1 MLLNA
6 LHLENYKQ
14 YRHLDLEFREGL
26 VGIIGKNGAGKSTL
40 FEAILY
46 CLFGKDV
53 SNKELIRSVSAPPK
67 ATVALQLDFS
77 LGETLY
83 RVRREFRGK
92 ALATNAE
99 LFKNDVLVAK
109 GVLPVNEEI
118 VKVLHLERDAFRR
131 SVFSG
136 QKELSQLSDTTGEAR
151 KKMVRKMLGL
161 TTLDDIQVA
170 VNADRKS
177 LENQILGQR
186 QNLLTEANIQG
197 LEAAIATYLTA
208 LADLETPL
216 REASLRLETM
226 YAEYQLQ
233 KQRFDLEA
241 TRLQRHNDQQA
252 HLGRLHTQQEGL
264 LANRQALEH
273 KRQALELQQQQ
284 LEAERP
290 AFRQYESE
298 LAELRLSELASQQ
311 QQQQRQLRSQLDA
324 LAELLRLSQQR
335 LAELEDARHQLDEV
349 ERELE
354 QKQLLL
360 QNMNWGIEEKERT
373 WQGFTNRVSTLSGRI
388 QEREEKIKALKMQG
402 PTGECP
408 TCGRPLL
415 DAYEDTLLDLHA
427 EIRDLQ
433 LYELHSLE
441 QERIAAKAALNALR
455 DHHNREEE
463 EVLQLLAD
471 QIRLQEQEKQ
481 YGREQDILRQLENQV
496 ARATADLHGL
506 AVAQFDAARHRQL
519 QETLPPREPVYRRF
533 KYQEE
538 YVGRELPATLHELA
552 STDESQ
558 QETARLIVAGETALA
573 ETAFDQSAYDLAR
586 QEFAS
591 FDAVLVAQ
599 TNTVRG
605 LERAKQE
612 LENTLRFDRDK
623 ISTNA
628 RIQLQISDK
637 MSESDLLRKI
647 GEHLNE
653 FKTEIL
659 EKVSPS
665 ISQEASALFS
675 RITKGK
681 YENILVDENFDFS
694 IADGGAYYPIERFSG
709 GEIDLANFCLRIAIT
724 KAIMELSGS
733 GQRIEF
739 LAFDE
744 VFGSQDEERRH
755 EMMLALH
762 YLQEQFRQIYIVS
775 HIESLRDYF
784 PNILE
789 VKFGVAGSGVDWV

>member
-53 SNKELIRSVSAPPK
+53 SNKELIRSALASPK
-67 ATVALQLDFS
+67 ATVELQLDFT
-77 LGETLY
+77 LGEALY

-99 LFKNDVLVAK
+99 LFKNDVLIAK
-109 GVLPVNEEI
+109 GVMPVNDEI
-118 VKVLHLERDAFRR
+118 VKILHLERDAFRR

-136 QKELSQLSDTTGEAR
+136 QKELSQLSDTSGEAR

-161 TTLDDIQVA
+161 DTLDDIQVA

-186 QNLLTEANIQG
+186 QNLLTEADIQG
-197 LEAAIATYLTA
+197 LEAGITNYLNE
-208 LADLETPL
+208 LAALETPL
-216 REASLRLETM
+216 REASLRLETI

-241 TRLQRHNDQQA
+241 TRLQRHNDHQA
-252 HLGRLHTQQEGL
+252 NLGRLHSQQDGL
-264 LANRQALEH
+264 RTNRQALET
-273 KRQALELQQQQ
+273 KRQTLEQQQ
-284 LEAERP
+284 LRLESERP
-290 AFRQYESE
+290 AFRLYESE
-298 LAELRLSELASQQ
+298 LIELRTSELAAQQ
-311 QQQQRQLRSQLDA
+311 QQQHRRLRSQVDA
-324 LAELLRLSQQR
+324 LAEPLRQSQQR
-335 LAELEDARHQLDEV
+335 LAELQDARHQLHDV
-349 ERELE
+349 EQEME
-354 QKQLLL
+354 NKQALL
-360 QNMNWGIEEKERT
+360 QNMGWGIEDKERE
-373 WQGFTNRVSTLSGRI
+373 WQGFTNRVSALSGRI
-388 QEREEKIKALKMQG
+388 QEREDKIKALKIK
-402 PTGECP
+402 GEEGDCP

-415 DAYEDTLLDLHA
+415 DAYDDVLHDLNA
-427 EIRDLQ
+427 EIHDLQ
-433 LYELHSLE
+433 LYELHALE
-441 QERIAAKAALNALR
+441 QERMTVKAALNALR
-455 DHHNREEE
+455 DHFDREQED
-463 EVLQLLAD
+463 VKQLLTD
-471 QIRLQEQEKQ
+471 QVRLQEQEKQ
-481 YGREQDILRQLENQV
+481 YERELEIMHQLEQQI
-496 ARATADLHGL
+496 AQQTANLDAL
-506 AVAQFDAARHRQL
+506 AVVAFDTNRHQQL
-519 QETLPPREPVYRRF
+519 QESAQQREPLYRRF
-533 KYQEE
+533 KSDED
-538 YVGRELPATLHELA
+538 YVVRELPATLRGLA
-552 STDESQ
+552 QNDEAL
-558 QETARLIVAGETALA
+558 QETARLITMGEIALA
-573 ETAFDQSAYDLAR
+573 ETAFDQNTYDLAR
-586 QEFAS
+586 QDFTS
-591 FDAVLVAQ
+591 FDTVLVAQ
-599 TNTVRG
+599 TTAVRE
-605 LERAKQE
+605 LERAKLD
-612 LENTLRFDRDK
+612 LETALLRDRER

-628 RIQLQISDK
+628 RIQQQISDK
-637 MSESDLLRKI
+637 VSESDLLRKI

-665 ISQEASALFS
+665 ISQEASELFS

-681 YENILVDENFDFS
+681 YESILVDENFDFS
-694 IADGGAYYPIERFSG
+694 IADSGVYYPIERFSG

-789 VKFGVAGSGVDWV
+789 VKFGVEGSVVDWV

>member
-311 QQQQRQLRSQLDA
+311 QQQQRQLRSQVDA

-573 ETAFDQSAYDLAR
+573 ETAFNQSAYDLAR

-612 LENTLRFDRDK
+612 LENALRFDRDK
-623 ISTNA
+623 INTNA

-789 VKFGVAGSGVDWV
+789 VKFGVAGSEVDWV

>member
-46 CLFGKDV
+46 CLFGKDI
-53 SNKELIRSVSAPPK
+53 SNKELIRSAAAGPK
-67 ATVALQLDFS
+67 ATVELQLDFT
-77 LGETLY
+77 LGEAMY

-99 LFKNDVLVAK
+99 LFKNDVLIAK
-109 GVLPVNEEI
+109 GVMPVNEEI
-118 VKVLHLERDAFRR
+118 VKVLHIERDAFRR

-161 TTLDDIQVA
+161 DTLDDIQVA

-177 LENQILGQR
+177 LEYQMQGQR
-186 QNLLTEANIQG
+186 QNLLTEPDIDA
-197 LEAAIATYLTA
+197 LEASIKSHLDE
-208 LADLETPL
+208 LAALETPL
-216 REASLRLETM
+216 REASLRLETI

-233 KQRFDLEA
+233 KQHFDLEA

-252 HLGRLHTQQEGL
+252 NLGRLRTQQEGL
-264 LANRQALEH
+264 VANRHNLET
-273 KRQALELQQQQ
+273 KRQNLAQQQQQ
-284 LEAERP
+284 LEAQRP
-290 AFRQYESE
+290 TFQLHETE
-298 LAELRLSELASQQ
+298 LAELRNSELAA
-311 QQQQRQLRSQLDA
+311 QQQRQHERLRDQIDT
-324 LAELLRLSQQR
+324 LAEPLRQSQQR
-335 LAELEDARHQLDEV
+335 LAELRDARHQLDDV
-349 ERELE
+349 E
-354 QKQLLL
+354 QKIAQKQALL
-360 QNMNWGIEEKERT
+360 QNMDWGLEDKERE
-373 WQGFTNRVSTLSGRI
+373 WQGFTNRVSALSGRI
-388 QEREEKIKALKMQG
+388 QEREEKIKSLKIK
-402 PTGECP
+402 GEESDCP

-415 DAYEDTLLDLHA
+415 DAYDDVLHDLHA
-427 EIRDLQ
+427 EIRAMQ
-433 LYELHSLE
+433 LYELHALE
-441 QERIAAKAALNALR
+441 QERIAVKAALNALR
-455 DHHNREEE
+455 NHYEHEEKD
-463 EVLQLLAD
+463 LKQLLIE
-471 QIRLQEQEKQ
+471 QIRLQEQEKLH
-481 YGREQDILRQLENQV
+481 GRELEIMQQLEQQI
-496 ARATADLHGL
+496 ARQTADLDAL
-506 AVAQFDAARHRQL
+506 AIVDFDAVRHQQL
-519 QETLPPREPVYRRF
+519 QQTAQQREPLYRRF
-533 KYQEE
+533 KSDED
-538 YVGRELPATLHELA
+538 YVARELPATQRGLTQ
-552 STDESQ
+552 TDEAL
-558 QETARLIVAGETALA
+558 QETARLITAGELAVA
-573 ETAFDQSAYDLAR
+573 ETAFDQSAYDLAK
-586 QEFAS
+586 ENFTN

-599 TNTVRG
+599 TNTVRD
-605 LERAKQE
+605 LERAKTE
-612 LENTLRFDRDK
+612 LEKVLLFNREK
-623 ISTNA
+623 INTNA
-628 RIQLQISDK
+628 RIQQQISDK
-637 MSESDLLRKI
+637 VAESDLLRKI

-665 ISQEASALFS
+665 ISQEASELFS

-681 YENILVDENFDFS
+681 YESILVDENFDFS

-789 VKFGVAGSGVDWV
+789 VKFGVEGSLVGWV

>member
-14 YRHLDLEFREGL
+14 YRHLELEFREGL

-53 SNKELIRSVSAPPK
+53 SNKELIRSAFASPK
-67 ATVALQLDFS
+67 ATVTLQLDFT
-77 LGETLY
+77 LGEALY

-99 LFKNDVLVAK
+99 LYKNDVLIAK
-109 GVLPVNEEI
+109 GVMPVNDEI

-161 TTLDDIQVA
+161 DTLDDIQVA

-186 QNLLTEANIQG
+186 QNLLAETEIQA
-197 LEAAIATYLTA
+197 LETGIQVHVGELTA
-208 LADLETPL
+208 LETPL
-216 REASLRLETM
+216 REASLRLEAT
-226 YAEYQLQ
+226 YAEYQIQ
-233 KQRFDLEA
+233 KQRFDAEA
-241 TRLQRHNDQQA
+241 ARLQRHNDQQA
-252 HLGRLHTQQEGL
+252 NLGRLQTQQEGL
-264 LANRQALEH
+264 LANLQTLEN
-273 KRQALELQQQQ
+273 KRQSLE
-284 LEAERP
+284 
-290 AFRQYESE
+290 
-298 LAELRLSELASQQ
+298 
-311 QQQQRQLRSQLDA
+311 QQQQRLEADRPAFQLYEADLVELRTSELAAQNQQQHQRLRQQVGA
-324 LAELLRLSQQR
+324 LAEPLRQSQQR
-335 LAELEDARHQLDEV
+335 LAELEDARHQLYDV
-349 ERELE
+349 EHEME
-354 QKQLLL
+354 QKQTLL
-360 QNMNWGIEEKERT
+360 QNMGWGIEEKERE
-373 WQGFTNRVSTLSGRI
+373 WQGFTNRVSALSGRI
-388 QEREEKIKALKMQG
+388 QEREERIRALKTRG
-402 PTGECP
+402 AESDCP

-415 DAYEDTLLDLHA
+415 DAYEDVLYDLNA
-427 EIRDLQ
+427 EIRDMQ
-433 LYELHSLE
+433 LYELHALE
-441 QERIAAKAALNALR
+441 QERIAVKAALNALR
-455 DHHNREEE
+455 DHYEREEE
-463 EVLQLLAD
+463 EVKQLQTD

-481 YGREQDILRQLENQV
+481 HGRELEIMRQLEQQINRQ
-496 ARATADLHGL
+496 TTDLDAL
-506 AVAQFDAARHRQL
+506 TLVDFDAARHQHL
-519 QETLPPREPVYRRF
+519 QQSTQQREPLYRRF
-533 KYQEE
+533 KADED
-538 YVGRELPATLHELA
+538 YVRRELPTTLRGLTQTNDA
-552 STDESQ
+552 R
-558 QETARLIVAGETALA
+558 QETARLIVMGQTALA
-573 ETAFDQSAYDLAR
+573 ETAFDQSAYDQAK
-586 QEFAS
+586 QDFTN

-599 TNTVRG
+599 TNTVRD
-605 LERAKQE
+605 LERAKRD
-612 LENTLRFDRDK
+612 LENVLLFDREK

-628 RIQLQISDK
+628 RIQQQISNK
-637 MSESDLLRKI
+637 VSESDLLRKI

-665 ISQEASALFS
+665 ISQEASELFS

-789 VKFGVAGSGVDWV
+789 VRFGAEGSVVGWV

>member
-53 SNKELIRSVSAPPK
+53 SNKELIRSAFASPK
-67 ATVALQLDFS
+67 ATVTLQLDFT
-77 LGETLY
+77 LGEALY

-99 LFKNDVLVAK
+99 LYKNDVLVAK
-109 GVLPVNEEI
+109 GVMPVNDEI

-161 TTLDDIQVA
+161 DTLDDIQVA

-186 QNLLTEANIQG
+186 QNLLTETDIQA
-197 LEAAIATYLTA
+197 LETGMQAHVVELTA
-208 LADLETPL
+208 LETPL
-216 REASLRLETM
+216 REASLRLEAT
-226 YAEYQLQ
+226 YAEYQIQ
-233 KQRFDLEA
+233 KQRFDAEA
-241 TRLQRHNDQQA
+241 ARLQRHNDQQA
-252 HLGRLHTQQEGL
+252 NLGRLQTQQEGL
-264 LANRQALEH
+264 LSNRQTLEN
-273 KRQALELQQQQ
+273 KRQNLEQQQQ
-284 LEAERP
+284 RLEAERP
-290 AFRQYESE
+290 DFQLYETD
-298 LAELRLSELASQQ
+298 LVELRTSKLAAQNQQ
-311 QQQQRQLRSQLDA
+311 QHRRLRQQVEA
-324 LAELLRLSQQR
+324 LAEPLRQSQQR
-335 LAELEDARHQLDEV
+335 LAELEDARHLLHDV
-349 ERELE
+349 EHEME
-354 QKQLLL
+354 QKQALL
-360 QNMNWGIEEKERT
+360 QNMGWGIEEKERE
-373 WQGFTNRVSTLSGRI
+373 WQGFTNRVSALSGRI
-388 QEREEKIKALKMQG
+388 QEREDKIKALKTLG
-402 PTGECP
+402 AESDCP

-415 DAYEDTLLDLHA
+415 DAYEDVLYDLNA
-427 EIRDLQ
+427 EIRDMQ
-433 LYELHSLE
+433 LYELHALE
-441 QERIAAKAALNALR
+441 QERIAVKAALNALR
-455 DHHNREEE
+455 DHYEREEE
-463 EVLQLLAD
+463 DVKQLQTD

-481 YGREQDILRQLENQV
+481 YGREQEIMRQLEQQINRQ
-496 ARATADLHGL
+496 TADLDAL
-506 AVAQFDAARHRQL
+506 AIVDFDAARHQHL
-519 QETLPPREPVYRRF
+519 QQSIQQREPLYRRF
-533 KYQEE
+533 KADED
-538 YVGRELPATLHELA
+538 YVGRELPTTLRGLA
-552 STDESQ
+552 QTNDSL
-558 QETARLIVAGETALA
+558 QETARLIVASQTALA
-573 ETAFDQSAYDLAR
+573 ETAFDQRAYDLAK
-586 QEFAS
+586 QDFTN

-599 TNTVRG
+599 TNTVRD
-605 LERAKQE
+605 LEGAKRD
-612 LENTLRFDRDK
+612 LENALLFDREK

-628 RIQLQISDK
+628 RIQQQISDK
-637 MSESDLLRKI
+637 MGESDLLRKI

-665 ISQEASALFS
+665 ISQEASELFS

-681 YENILVDENFDFS
+681 YESILVDENFDFS

-789 VKFGVAGSGVDWV
+789 VKFGADGSGVGWV

>member
-197 LEAAIATYLTA
+197 LEAAIATHLTA

-311 QQQQRQLRSQLDA
+311 QQQQRQLRSQVDA

-335 LAELEDARHQLDEV
+335 LAELEDARHQLDEL

-519 QETLPPREPVYRRF
+519 QATLPPREPVYRRF

-573 ETAFDQSAYDLAR
+573 ETAFNQSAYDLAR

-612 LENTLRFDRDK
+612 LENALRFDRDK
-623 ISTNA
+623 INTNA